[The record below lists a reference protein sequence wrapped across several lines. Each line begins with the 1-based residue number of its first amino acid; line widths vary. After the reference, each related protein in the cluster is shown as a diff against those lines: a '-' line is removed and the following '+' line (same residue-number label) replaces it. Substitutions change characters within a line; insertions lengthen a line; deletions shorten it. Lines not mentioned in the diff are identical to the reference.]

1 MSFNG
6 DVILHII
13 VYLPQDRLRQNC
25 SLVNTLWYHAVK
37 STLEDNSA
45 VFWREMERLEE
56 YFVKQYSANEVIRNQ
71 KSPKEIT
78 VLDVKLNDMFFRVCN
93 RRTLPSDPPPDSS
106 DDLAQLMALIAQ
118 GARGR
123 MTYDSCPTRWFPQE
137 LTKTPRHAECALLY
151 LPACVLGT
159 PRSLLYS
166 RCDYSYLTDIILSC
180 NLAQPDHITEVLK
193 HVWLAGKIV
202 TGKGCFGYTYTV
214 HAANPCGWNPYRPH
228 QITFA
233 RLIIRIYEVSAT
245 IQGDFDA
252 DRAFHDILN
261 ANVLYVKMKQT

>member
-13 VYLPQDRLRQNC
+13 VYLPQDTLRQNC
-25 SLVNTLWYHAVK
+25 SLINTLWYHAVK

-56 YFVKQYSANEVIRNQ
+56 YYVKQYSSYDTIRSQ
-71 KSPKEIT
+71 KSRKEISE
-78 VLDVKLNDMFFRVCN
+78 LDLKLNSKFSQIFN
-93 RRTLPSDPPPDSS
+93 RRALPSDPPPDPCH
-106 DDLAQLMALIAQ
+106 DLEELMALIAQ
-118 GARGR
+118 GARAD
-123 MTYDSCPTRWFPQE
+123 MMYDGPPNWFPQE

-193 HVWLAGKIV
+193 HVWLAGKVV
-202 TGKGCFGYTYTV
+202 TGKGCFG
-214 HAANPCGWNPYRPH
+214 
-228 QITFA
+228 
-233 RLIIRIYEVSAT
+233 
-245 IQGDFDA
+245 
-252 DRAFHDILN
+252 
-261 ANVLYVKMKQT
+261 